1 MILTTFVLKRYV
13 VSIICVSSYPD
24 SHGSFSKLWSF
35 EKVLDDGAIAVI
47 ESESI
52 RLLLQSLL
60 PFNYEVCSFLGN
72 TYEMTPIFSP
82 CIHKSMIST

>member
-13 VSIICVSSYPD
+13 VSMICVSNYPASSPYD
-24 SHGSFSKLWSF
+24 APPSASNGSFSGLWSF
-35 EKVLDDGAIAVI
+35 EKFWMMEAIAVI
-47 ESESI
+47 ESEST

-72 TYEMTPIFSP
+72 T
-82 CIHKSMIST
+82 